1 MAAILPSAKTVVQRK
16 EGLGLGCED
25 LWSESTSTGCSRRPG
40 AGEPCG
46 CVVSLLP
53 LLSFPGA
60 AVTTTECKSGRHLDK
75 ARLSHGQA
83 YVKGFAQGSF

>member
-1 MAAILPSAKTVVQRK
+1 MAAILPGAKTVVQRE

-46 CVVSLLP
+46 CAVSLLP
-53 LLSFPGA
+53 LLSLPDA
-60 AVTTTECKSGRHLDK
+60 AVTSTESKSGRGLEK
-75 ARLSHGQA
+75 ASL
-83 YVKGFAQGSF
+83 